1 MMSDKLNLFKTMFRK
16 AELTVMSHVCPVL
29 NKHYL
34 YIMDIA
40 NNNKLSSCAGANSE
54 RFENEQTKAIFAQAS
69 FKFCRQ
75 IIPLNKMSGMHSN

>member
-1 MMSDKLNLFKTMFRK
+1 
-16 AELTVMSHVCPVL
+16 
-29 NKHYL
+29 
-34 YIMDIA
+34 MDIA